1 MMNETQIKMV
11 ENNHNLI
18 YKVIK
23 DCKMEID
30 EYYDLAAIGLCKA
43 ALNYDETKGIFSTY
57 AYTIIKQ
64 QLTNYL
70 QGLSRQKRS
79 LCFAVSDRIEAGNGE
94 EISVFDMM
102 QNEENFEDLVLRNE
116 YVYSIIYNVNDRE
129 KEICKMLME
138 DKNQTQIGKELGI
151 SRQRVDQII
160 RNMREKLIRKGYTYE
175 V

>member
-1 MMNETQIKMV
+1 MI
-11 ENNHNLI
+11 
-18 YKVIK
+18 
-23 DCKMEID
+23 
-30 EYYDLAAIGLCKA
+30 
-43 ALNYDETKGIFSTY
+43 
-57 AYTIIKQ
+57 
-64 QLTNYL
+64 
-70 QGLSRQKRS
+70 
-79 LCFAVSDRIEAGNGE
+79 
-94 EISVFDMM
+94 